1 MNKMNVNF
9 LLVILQTNHCLNYK
23 EPCSCYEVDFDEK
36 FIEILKQL
44 AYRLANVLVIDALKN
59 VED

>member
-23 EPCSCYEVDFDEK
+23 EPCSRYEVDFDEK
-36 FIEILKQL
+36 FKEIMKQL
-44 AYRLANVLVIDALKN
+44 VYRLANVLVIDALKQM
-59 VED
+59 